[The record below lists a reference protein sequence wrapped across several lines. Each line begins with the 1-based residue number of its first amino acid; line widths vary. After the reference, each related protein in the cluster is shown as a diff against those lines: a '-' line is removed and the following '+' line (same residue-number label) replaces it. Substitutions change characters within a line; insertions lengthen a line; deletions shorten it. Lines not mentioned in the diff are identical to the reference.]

1 MKDSK
6 MAKLFV
12 LGAGAAL
19 PSPEHDTTAL
29 ALQVKESV
37 TVIETGGSTLQKL
50 QQLDLP
56 LEQVD
61 RLVLT
66 HSHPDHS
73 YGFPAVL
80 LGLWLAGRQQALPVY
95 GPADALDRLRQIL
108 TLFGGDEWPNM
119 FPISYRPIPL
129 EEQSLVLETPDL
141 RITASPGKHLI
152 PVVGLRMEV
161 KHVPYTVV
169 FSSDTEPAE
178 SIVRL
183 AEGADLLIHEST
195 ALEGPLPWHTSA
207 AGAGDVARRAG
218 ARRLMLIHLPRM
230 TAEEEVAMQ
239 TNAAQTFGG
248 EVILARDNLVLDL
261 A

>member
-1 MKDSK
+1 

-19 PSPEHDTTAL
+19 PSPGRDTTAL
-29 ALQVKESV
+29 ALRVKESL
-37 TVIETGGSTLQKL
+37 TLIEAGGSTLQKL

-80 LGLWLAGRQQALPVY
+80 LGLWLAGCQEALPVY
-95 GPADALDRLRQIL
+95 GPAEALDRLRQIL
-108 TLFGGDEWPNM
+108 ALFGGDEWPNM
-119 FPISYRPIPL
+119 FPIAYRPIPL
-129 EEQSLVLETPDL
+129 EERSLVLETPDL
-141 RITASPGKHLI
+141 RITASPGEHLI
-152 PVVGLRMEV
+152 PVVGLRMEI
-161 KHVPYTVV
+161 KHGPYTVV
-169 FSSDTEPAE
+169 FSSDTEPTE

-183 AEGADLLIHEST
+183 AEGADLLIHECT
-195 ALEGPLPWHTSA
+195 ALESLPWHTSA
-207 AGAGDVARRAG
+207 SEAGDIAHRAG
-218 ARRLMLIHLPRM
+218 AKRLMLIHLPRM
-230 TAEEEVAMQ
+230 TADEEVAMQ
-239 TNAAQTFGG
+239 ATAAQTFGG
-248 EVILARDNLVLDL
+248 EVLLARDNLVLDL